1 MLHTL
6 FLTESSTGQSDLE
19 ASHPHERQPF
29 PHDSSIHQC
38 GAPHT
43 AAPVLCIFKIFQHHG
58 LWPQSTSRWTLIFSI

>member
-43 AAPVLCIFKIFQHHG
+43 AVPVLCIFQCFNIMDYG
-58 LWPQSTSRWTLIFSI
+58 LSQQVDGH